1 MYVDQMSLL
10 LWEQLGTPEKTL
22 QPICEALFKSPIE
35 TFFKKGFCTYFS
47 GSCEKRRKSLS
58 VAKKLVTGFWYL
70 KHIQGQNEAVVM
82 VGE

>member
-47 GSCEKRRKSLS
+47 GLVRKEESL
-58 VAKKLVTGFWYL
+58 F
-70 KHIQGQNEAVVM
+70 Q
-82 VGE
+82 